1 MLVRNLTQRK
11 VEMTT
16 AMESPIELR
25 RTIQRSNGV
34 EIYEQLQALAR
45 KHIEVSDV
53 FTALPY
59 DTNRPEHDLT
69 VVGLAPVPLGV
80 DFVRE
85 VLTKAYPQ
93 WETIILPRFTARKDL
108 INELVNRIKRD
119 RTPFSLILAHER
131 IEDVAYVM
139 AVLLVALSDHLP
151 YEQLVES
158 FHIVISSIVRTMGAY
173 GVSAVDILRSAGWV
187 HFSFPRTESVR
198 KSGFEADLIRASNR
212 LMRAELEAVDF
223 AIKAVA
229 APGSVDLVFNLP
241 DRVLKR
247 WPKELRD
254 RHRKVLIQPVTQG
267 TADLIRGYALPV
279 AGAFSGDRD
288 FCEPGRLTY
297 VESLDDVHELMEWI
311 ADTRFG
317 AMRIPTYY
325 HREHSLLEKAV
336 SLLRRWQG

>member
-1 MLVRNLTQRK
+1 
-11 VEMTT
+11 MT
-16 AMESPIELR
+16 APMESAEELR
-25 RTIQRSNGV
+25 RTIRRFNGSV
-34 EIYEQLQALAR
+34 IYEQLQGLAT
-45 KHIEVSDV
+45 KHVAASDV

-59 DTNRPEHDLT
+59 DVARAEHDLT
-69 VVGLAPVPLGV
+69 VTSLEPVPLGI

-85 VLTKAYPQ
+85 VLTKAYPA
-93 WETIILPRFTARKDL
+93 WESVILSSFAERTDL
-108 INELVNRIKRD
+108 INELVNRIRHD
-119 RTPFSLILAHER
+119 RTSFSLILAHER

-139 AVLLVALSDHLP
+139 AVLLVILSEKIP
-151 YEQLVES
+151 YEQLIES

-173 GVSAVDILRSAGWV
+173 DVSAVDILRSAGWV

-198 KSGFEADLIRASNR
+198 KSGFDADLIRSSNR
-212 LMRAELEAVDF
+212 LMRLELSSVGF

-241 DRVLKR
+241 DRVLRR
-247 WPKELRD
+247 WPQELRD

-279 AGAFSGDRD
+279 AGAFSGHRD

-297 VESLDDVHELMEWI
+297 VDSLADVHRLMEWI

-325 HREHSLLEKAV
+325 HPERGLFEKAV
-336 SLLRRWQG
+336 NLFNRWQS